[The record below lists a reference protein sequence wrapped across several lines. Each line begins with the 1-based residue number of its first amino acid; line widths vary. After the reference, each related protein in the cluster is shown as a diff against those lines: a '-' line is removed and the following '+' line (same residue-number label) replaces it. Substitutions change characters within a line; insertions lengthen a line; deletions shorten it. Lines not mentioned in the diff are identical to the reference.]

1 MMFYILYYYYF
12 CCYCCFLTVTSA
24 LTTTTTIQQPW
35 NHDKGLVERTV
46 VLLYYKPPH
55 TITSHTNN
63 DASPAGGI
71 PRRTVYQDIETL
83 QGYTGPR
90 SSSSVSTLSQL
101 TNIHSKLHAVGRL
114 DAETAGLLLLTNDGG
129 LIHHVCNP
137 TAHAQHERLITKT
150 YRATIMGY
158 HDHDAPGLQTL
169 RTLGVHIGDKYGG
182 MTKPAIRLLV
192 EGHSTNKSTDCIIT
206 IAEGKNRQVRRM
218 FHAIGSGVM
227 KLTRIAMGNDT
238 LTLGDLKEGQ
248 WRILTHDE
256 VKLGLGWEPR
266 ILLPSPSAKLSTM
279 NKSRKWPASDDR
291 PRKRRN

>member
-1 MMFYILYYYYF
+1 MWTAMMIVITYCFYW
-12 CCYCCFLTVTSA
+12 CCFLLTVASA
-24 LTTTTTIQQPW
+24 LTATTKHEPW
-35 NHDKGLVERTV
+35 YHDNGSFERTV
-46 VLLYYKPPH
+46 VLLYYKPPN
-55 TITSHTNN
+55 TITSHTN
-63 DASPAGGI
+63 DDVSPAGGI

-83 QGYTGPR
+83 QGYIGPR
-90 SSSSVSTLSQL
+90 SSSNPSTLSQL

-114 DAETAGLLLLTNDGG
+114 DAETAGLLLFTNDGG

-137 TAHAQHERLITKT
+137 TAHAQHESLITKT

-169 RTLGVHIGDKYGG
+169 RTVGVHIGDKYGG

-192 EGHSTNKSTDCIIT
+192 EGHSTHKSTDCIIT

-227 KLTRIAMGNDT
+227 KLTRIAIGDT

-266 ILLPSPSAKLSTM
+266 VLLPSPSAISSTS
-279 NKSRKWPASDDR
+279 NKSRNKTSSNGRA
-291 PRKRRN
+291 RKRK